1 MEILLS
7 NSQVDDIQHAV
18 GKCNRKVHLAQYY
31 FNNQILKILLI
42 NIILFKIISPFLAI
56 SEWLKTRPPANS
68 SYPASDDL
76 IWKIYMCWY
85 QNKDNIDAIVSILM
99 ERGMGSKVA

>member
-7 NSQVDDIQHAV
+7 NSQQDIQHAV